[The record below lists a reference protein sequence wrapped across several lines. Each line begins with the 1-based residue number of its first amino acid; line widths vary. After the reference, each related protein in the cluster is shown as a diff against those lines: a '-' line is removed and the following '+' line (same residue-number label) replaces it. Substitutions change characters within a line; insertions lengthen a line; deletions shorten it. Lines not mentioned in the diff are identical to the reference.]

1 MPSHSKLARLQQFTT
16 LASIACALAWLG
28 WHWVESPIVAILGFV
43 AISMG
48 YSIVLAAEFVALRFM
63 GGKGGVPRPTWG
75 ELIRAWLDETA
86 VAPLVFCWRQ
96 PFRWREVPD
105 HLEVRTDEPIRRGV
119 VFIHGFV
126 CNRGFWTPW
135 LEELRRLGHPFV
147 AVNMEPVFG
156 SIDQYVDV
164 IEDAVERVTR
174 VTGRPPVLVCH
185 SMGGL
190 AARAWMRAK
199 SGDPRV
205 HHVITIGSPHHGTWL
220 GQFSRTRNGRQ
231 MRLQSDWLRLLG
243 APAAT
248 HKFTCW
254 YSNCDNIVFPA
265 ATAMLEG
272 ADNRLVLGAAH
283 VELGYHPRVMADSL
297 AIIAGDAP
305 QRPDAR
311 RQASAPAGSS
321 SNAFTRS

>member
-1 MPSHSKLARLQQFTT
+1 MPSRSKLARLQQFTT
-16 LASIACALAWLG
+16 LASIACAVAWLV
-28 WHWVESPIVAILGFV
+28 WHWAESPVVAIVGFGV
-43 AISMG
+43 ILMG

-63 GGKGGVPRPTWG
+63 GGKCGVPRPTWG
-75 ELIRAWLDETA
+75 QLLRAWLDETV

-96 PFRWREVPD
+96 PFRWRQVSD
-105 HLEVRTDEPIRRGV
+105 HLEPRTGQPPRRGV

-135 LEELRRLGHPFV
+135 LEELRRLDHPFV

-174 VTGRPPVLVCH
+174 VTGLPPVLVCH

-190 AARAWMRAK
+190 AARAWMRRK
-199 SGDPRV
+199 SGDARV

-231 MRLQSDWLRLLG
+231 MRLQSDWLSRLG
-243 APAAT
+243 APAAA

-265 ATAMLEG
+265 ATATLEG
-272 ADNRLVLGAAH
+272 ADNRLVRGAAH
-283 VELGYHPRVMADSL
+283 VKLGYHPTVMADSL
-297 AIIAGDAP
+297 GLIAGDGP
-305 QRPDAR
+305 QRR
-311 RQASAPAGSS
+311 
-321 SNAFTRS
+321 